1 MDSYME
7 EALDGISPSIP
18 CKKGDVFYIINSG
31 FGGDP
36 KPGRPAVIV
45 SNDHL
50 SQTSDW
56 VCVAYMTTQ
65 PKKAMPEHVTLFQN
79 DPKVPQSTVLCER
92 INCIPKTRIGQF
104 MRHLSDAE
112 IERIDTAVAISLG
125 VGKNTVARLNTSQAQ
140 QPQQDAGIQ
149 EELKFYKRMC
159 DYLTSKLKASGGAQI
174 V

>member
-1 MDSYME
+1 ME
-7 EALDGISPSIP
+7 TYIEALQESIQNIP
-18 CKKGDVFYIINSG
+18 CKKGDVFYVINNG
-31 FGGDP
+31 YGGDP

-45 SNDHL
+45 SNEHL

-56 VCVAYMTTQ
+56 VCIAYMTTQ

-79 DPKVPQSTVLCER
+79 DAKVPQSTVLCER
-92 INCIPKTRIGQF
+92 INCIPKTKLGQF

-125 VGKNTVARLNTSQAQ
+125 IGKGTVSRLSASQPQ
-140 QPQQDAGIQ
+140 QYQQDAGIQ